1 MAIRQPGANIQKSF
15 YVDRD
20 DVRHHSRCAGSA
32 NSVHISWEQATK
44 AGYEKLVAP
53 NTLAVSY
60 IETVLSSLIDLPL
73 PGRTLE
79 QKIRF
84 TNPVYAADVILAKA
98 SISSWNADSGLMT
111 VSVECRKEAGTLPVC
126 AGTILLDLSK

>member
-1 MAIRQPGANIQKSF
+1 MASRQPGATLQKPF

-20 DVRHHSRCAGSA
+20 DVRHHARCAGGPG
-32 NSVHISWEQATK
+32 VHISWEQATK

-60 IETVLSSLIDLPL
+60 IESVLSALIDLPL
-73 PGRTLE
+73 PGRVAE

-84 TNPVYAADVILAKA
+84 SQNPVYAGDVVQTKV

-111 VSVECRKEAGTLPVC
+111 VSVECRKEEGNLPVC
-126 AGTILLDLSK
+126 AGTILLNLSQ